1 MDAHDNDRLPTEPP
15 QWQHAVTPKWP
26 DARDIM
32 RWCYATREIT
42 LHAAA
47 AAFLAEYETY
57 QKDPNSVIFNPTPAV
72 LEALRKSLGAQS

>member
-1 MDAHDNDRLPTEPP
+1 MDAHDNDRLPTSDYVTIPYLPTGWREPDDP
-15 QWQHAVTPKWP
+15 AP
-26 DARDIM
+26 R
-32 RWCYATREIT
+32 RREIT

>member
-1 MDAHDNDRLPTEPP
+1 MDAYDNDRLP
-15 QWQHAVTPKWP
+15 
-26 DARDIM
+26 DISDFVFPYLPAGWV
-32 RWCYATREIT
+32 RQREDRLSEIT

-72 LEALRKSLGAQS
+72 LEALRKAVQG

>member
-1 MDAHDNDRLPTEPP
+1 MDANDNDHQLLSDSFDLPHFPTGWTKPN
-15 QWQHAVTPKWP
+15 
-26 DARDIM
+26 
-32 RWCYATREIT
+32 

>member
-1 MDAHDNDRLPTEPP
+1 MDAHDNDRLPNNDYALPHFPTG
-15 QWQHAVTPKWP
+15 WQHAVTPKWP
-26 DARDIM
+26 DDRL
-32 RWCYATREIT
+32 REIT